1 MLWPGAN
8 QLGLS
13 HRQCLELL
21 EGVED
26 TLNFLTSTLSYLIH
40 ADSQKPEPDHDLFAE
55 WKALHQHV
63 FDLGYSLPGS
73 DATTYQT
80 ALQTYG
86 QRVRE
91 LRPVVDQY
99 RSAQQVAKA

>member
-1 MLWPGAN
+1 MLLPGAD

-40 ADSQKPEPDHDLFAE
+40 AESQKPEPDLDLLAE

-63 FDLGYSLPGS
+63 FDVGYSLPGS
-73 DATTYQT
+73 DVTAYQK

-99 RSAQQVAKA
+99 RNAQQGTR